1 MATLTMLAGFM
12 DPLWEDSIFYWWQV
26 PVVLLLVAL
35 IIFWMQYRKR
45 QM

>member
-1 MATLTMLAGFM
+1 MPTPLLASWFSEIFDLKTVVML
-12 DPLWEDSIFYWWQV
+12 
-26 PVVLLLVAL
+26 VVLIAL

>member
-1 MATLTMLAGFM
+1 MLNLPIVSNLA
-12 DPLWEDSIFYWWQV
+12 SIFPLFGILSAWSCFAI
-26 PVVLLLVAL
+26 VLLIIL